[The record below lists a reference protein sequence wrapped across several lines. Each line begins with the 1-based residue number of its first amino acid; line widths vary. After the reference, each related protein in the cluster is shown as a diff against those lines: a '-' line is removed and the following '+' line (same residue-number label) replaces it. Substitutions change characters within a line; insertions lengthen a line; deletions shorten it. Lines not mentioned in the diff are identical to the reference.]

1 MIDMKLLRTNP
12 ELVKENIRKKFQ
24 DEKLPLV
31 DEILAMD
38 KQFRETKMTCDDLR
52 NQRKT
57 ISKKIGAL
65 MGQGKKKKLKQSR
78 QKWLPSA
85 RSWTSWNSLKRHSKR
100 TSRKNDGDSEHH

>member
-52 NQRKT
+52 N
-57 ISKKIGAL
+57 
-65 MGQGKKKKLKQSR
+65 
-78 QKWLPSA
+78 
-85 RSWTSWNSLKRHSKR
+85 
-100 TSRKNDGDSEHH
+100 

>member
-1 MIDMKLLRTNP
+1 MIDMKLIRTNP

-31 DEILAMD
+31 DEVLDLD

-57 ISKKIGAL
+57 ISKKIGASNVRFYL
-65 MGQGKKKKLKQSR
+65 SGNNLYTWTHLKTDSFDPEQ
-78 QKWLPSA
+78 
-85 RSWTSWNSLKRHSKR
+85 NSPAAYPTMR
-100 TSRKNDGDSEHH
+100 TYNVGLNITF